1 MEYSIS
7 PIFAQGNF
15 RTISPRRSAVD
26 AKRLQRN
33 MYPRRV
39 QKRFFERCIDG
50 DSGRL
55 QVPSAEK
62 KTVLR
67 DVEEPF
73 AWVSRSET
81 RSIRQNMESGRR
93 QPRFN
98 GIFPQ
103 SFLHYILWI
112 RSSNW
117 AMSAR
122 DHLAA
127 VERSGVEFHI
137 VVRPWRGHH
146 LAPCR
151 NATPP
156 TARNATYGRIVA
168 ALTSSGLFPILP
180 SRLVFC
186 PGNRL
191 PKFGR
196 RVGRL
201 ASFDRLR
208 NQRLSEAG

>member
-33 MYPRRV
+33 MYPCRV
-39 QKRFFERCIDG
+39 QKHLFERCIDG

-62 KTVLR
+62 NTVLR
-67 DVEEPF
+67 EVEEAF
-73 AWVSRSET
+73 AWDRDLRLGQFGRIWNPAGESRDL
-81 RSIRQNMESGRR
+81 MAYFRR
-93 QPRFN
+93 V
-98 GIFPQ
+98 
-103 SFLHYILWI
+103 FLHYILWI
-112 RSSNW
+112 RRSNW

-156 TARNATYGRIVA
+156 TARNATHGRNVA

-180 SRLVFC
+180 SGLVFC

-196 RVGRL
+196 RVARL
-201 ASFDRLR
+201 ARC
-208 NQRLSEAG
+208 LSEAG